1 MLISKKDLL
10 KETGISYGQLYRW
23 KRERLIPEE
32 WFIKQSSYT
41 GQETYFPKE
50 QILNRIRSIQELKDK
65 YSLEELA
72 KMLSPYVINQGFP
85 MDELVEIKEI
95 DEILLQFLQK
105 LYNRDNFHYI
115 EVLILII
122 LSDLMKER
130 NLTHEQTTELLIGM
144 KDSLSELDSTGYI
157 IEIFTINLEYYSII
171 YQEQSPIYMDNRYQV
186 VKKIRIDDISNQ
198 MKIKYRNYFDFNSKM
213 TDDSTSEK
221 RQYKQDY
228 NKEEEYEQDVHQDK
242 KEYQEKSQSSNENYN
257 QSSTT
262 DDMNRNKNQ
271 KNDEIIFKINNW
283 EVRL

>member
-130 NLTHEQTTELLIGM
+130 NLTHEQTTELIIGM

-171 YQEQSPIYMDNRYQV
+171 YQEQSPFYMDNRYQV

-228 NKEEEYEQDVHQDK
+228 NKEEYEQDAHQDK
-242 KEYQEKSQSSNENYN
+242 KEYQEKSQSSNEDYN
-257 QSSTT
+257 QSNTT

>member
-85 MDELVEIKEI
+85 MDELLEIKEI

-115 EVLILII
+115 EVLLLII
-122 LSDLMKER
+122 LSDLMKEQ

-228 NKEEEYEQDVHQDK
+228 NKEEYEQDAHQDK

-257 QSSTT
+257 QSNTT